1 MINAPALQ
9 TILAVDDTP
18 TNISLLAG
26 LLGEQYKV
34 KAATSGAKAL
44 ELAAA
49 NPPDLILL
57 DIMMPGLSGY
67 DVLERLRADV
77 RLRHIPVIMI
87 SAIDEIE
94 SVIRCIE
101 LGAEDYLPKP
111 FNPTLLRTRVG
122 ASLEKKRLRDDIV
135 RHLDQVETE
144 LREAREIQLSMV
156 PLDFR
161 APTRE
166 RPVEIF
172 ATLEPAREI
181 GGDLYDFFWG
191 EEGRLYFVVADVSGK
206 GAPAALFMARIKT
219 MTRLVATLYRAPAGT
234 LVEPGRIIERI
245 NEDLCC
251 DNRQD
256 MFVTVFFGILDPA
269 TGTLTYCNAGHNS
282 PYVLTPNQGASQ
294 LNGPHDIP
302 LGITANYEY
311 ETSTRQLEP
320 GECVF
325 VYTDGVTE
333 AMDAQSAFFT
343 DERLRHVLTPLA
355 GAPARAVV
363 SEVLASVRDFAA
375 GEPQADDIAA
385 MAIRLTDGR
394 LQEFVGHACDKLLT
408 QT

>member
-1 MINAPALQ
+1 MTTIARVPE

-26 LLGEQYKV
+26 LLGEDYKV
-34 KAATSGAKAL
+34 KAATNGAKAL

-67 DVLERLRADV
+67 DVLERLRADP

-87 SAIDEIE
+87 SAVDEIE

-135 RHLDQVETE
+135 RHLDQIENE
-144 LREAREIQLSMV
+144 LKAAREIQLSMV
-156 PLDFR
+156 PLDFQ
-161 APTRE
+161 APTPE

-191 EEGRLYFVVADVSGK
+191 DDGRLYFVVADVSGK

-219 MTRLVATLYRAPAGT
+219 MTRLVAMLYREPTGAWA
-234 LVEPGRIIERI
+234 EPGRICEKI
-245 NEDLCC
+245 NEDVCK

-256 MFVTVFFGILDPA
+256 MFVTVFFGILD
-269 TGTLTYCNAGHNS
+269 TRTRTLTYCNAGHNT
-282 PYVLTPNQGASQ
+282 PYIIGKNGTLRLAGAH
-294 LNGPHDIP
+294 GVPM
-302 LGITANYEY
+302 GILSDYVY
-311 ETSTRQLEP
+311 ETERCELAS
-320 GECVF
+320 GDCIF
-325 VYTDGVTE
+325 AYTDGVTE
-333 AMDAQSAFFT
+333 AMDATSSFFS
-343 DERLRHVLTPLA
+343 DKRLESVLAGVA

-363 SEVLASVRDFAA
+363 SEVIASVRDFSK

-385 MAIRLTDGR
+385 MAIRLTDV
-394 LQEFVGHACDKLLT
+394 E
-408 QT
+408 

>member
-1 MINAPALQ
+1 MSTPRAPE

-18 TNISLLAG
+18 TNITLLAG
-26 LLGEQYKV
+26 LLGETYKV
-34 KAATSGAKAL
+34 KAATNGAKAL

-67 DVLERLRADV
+67 DVLERLRADP

-87 SAIDEIE
+87 SAVDEIE

-135 RHLDQVETE
+135 RHLDQIENE
-144 LREAREIQLSMV
+144 LRQARDIQLSMV

-161 APTRE
+161 EPTPS

-191 EEGRLYFVVADVSGK
+191 EDGRLYFVVADVSGK

-219 MTRLVATLYRAPAGT
+219 MTRMVAMLYREPTGGAI
-234 LVEPGRIIERI
+234 EPGRIVAKI
-245 NEDLCC
+245 NQDVCL

-256 MFVTVFFGILDPA
+256 MFVTVFFGIVDPR
-269 TGTLTYCNAGHNS
+269 TGTLTYCNAGHNT
-282 PYVLTPNQGASQ
+282 PYVVGR
-294 LNGPHDIP
+294 NGVVPLKGEHGIP
-302 LGITANYEY
+302 LGILDDYVYDT
-311 ETSTRQLEP
+311 ETHQLDR
-320 GECVF
+320 GDCVF
-325 VYTDGVTE
+325 AFTAGVTE
-333 AMDAQSAFFT
+333 AMAADNSFFS
-343 DERLRHVLTPLA
+343 DGRLENVLKSLV

-363 SEVLASVRDFAA
+363 SEVIASVREFSA
-375 GEPQADDIAA
+375 GEPQTDDIAA
-385 MAIRLTDGR
+385 MAIRLMED
-394 LQEFVGHACDKLLT
+394 
-408 QT
+408 

>member
-1 MINAPALQ
+1 MSPPLTPQ

-18 TNISLLAG
+18 NNISLLAG
-26 LLGEQYKV
+26 LLGEQYRV
-34 KAATSGAKAL
+34 RAATSGAKAL

-67 DVLERLRADV
+67 DVLERLRADP

-87 SAIDEIE
+87 SAVDEIE

-135 RHLDQVETE
+135 RHLDQIENE
-144 LREAREIQLSMV
+144 LKAAREIQLSMV

-161 APTRE
+161 MPTADH
-166 RPVEIF
+166 PVEIF

-191 EEGRLYFVVADVSGK
+191 EDGRLYFVVADVSGK

-219 MTRLVATLYRAPAGT
+219 MTRLVATLYRPPEGKA
-234 LVEPGRIIERI
+234 VEPAHILQRI
-245 NEDLCC
+245 NADLCG

-269 TGTLTYCNAGHNS
+269 DGSLAYCSARPNS
-282 PYVLTPNQGASQ
+282 PYLLSAPDGVATLGTPD
-294 LNGPHDIP
+294 DIP
-302 LGITANYEY
+302 LGIEANYTY
-311 ETSTRQLEP
+311 VSRTHQLAR
-320 GECVF
+320 GDSLF
-325 VYTDGVTE
+325 IYTDGVTE
-333 AMDAQSAFFT
+333 AMAGDTSFFS
-343 DERLRHVLTPLA
+343 DERLQQVLAPLA
-355 GAPARAVV
+355 GAPPRAVV
-363 SEVLASVRDFAA
+363 SEVIASVRDFSS
-375 GEPQADDIAA
+375 GEPQTDDIAA
-385 MAIRLTDGR
+385 MAIRWAAGP
-394 LQEFVGHACDKLLT
+394 H
-408 QT
+408 

>member
-1 MINAPALQ
+1 MTIARAPE

-34 KAATSGAKAL
+34 KAATNGAKAL

-87 SAIDEIE
+87 SAVDEIE

-135 RHLDQVETE
+135 RHLDQIEGE
-144 LREAREIQLSMV
+144 LRQARDIQLSMV
-156 PLDFR
+156 PLDFLVPS
-161 APTRE
+161 AA
-166 RPVEIF
+166 RPVDIF

-191 EEGRLYFVVADVSGK
+191 EDGRLYFVVADVSGK

-219 MTRLVATLYRAPAGT
+219 MTRMVATLYREPDGSAI
-234 LVEPGRIIERI
+234 EPGRIVAKI
-245 NEDLCC
+245 NEDVCL

-256 MFVTVFFGILDPA
+256 MFVTVFFGILDPR
-269 TGTLTYCNAGHNS
+269 TGTLTYCNAGHNT
-282 PYVLTPNQGASQ
+282 PYVIGKNGVEALKGAH
-294 LNGPHDIP
+294 GVPMGI
-302 LGITANYEY
+302 LGDYAY
-311 ETSTRQLEP
+311 ETETHALRR
-320 GECVF
+320 GDCVF
-325 VYTDGVTE
+325 AYTDGVTE
-333 AMDAQSAFFT
+333 AMAADNSFFSDA
-343 DERLRHVLTPLA
+343 RLESVLKPLA

-363 SEVLASVRDFAA
+363 SEVLASVRDFCV

-385 MAIRLTDGR
+385 MAIRLM
-394 LQEFVGHACDKLLT
+394 ES
-408 QT
+408 

>member
-1 MINAPALQ
+1 MSTLAMQ

-18 TNISLLAG
+18 TNITLLAG
-26 LLGEQYKV
+26 LLGEQYRV

-77 RLRHIPVIMI
+77 KLRHIPVIMI
-87 SAIDEIE
+87 SAVDEIE

-111 FNPTLLRTRVG
+111 FNPTLLRTRVN

-135 RHLDQVETE
+135 RHLDQIEDE
-144 LREAREIQLSMV
+144 LRAAREIQLSMV
-156 PLDFR
+156 PLDFG
-161 APTRE
+161 APTPKH
-166 RPVEIF
+166 PVDIF

-191 EEGRLYFVVADVSGK
+191 EDGRLYFVVADVSGK

-219 MTRLVATLYRAPAGT
+219 MTRLVAMLYRAPAGGV
-234 LVEPGRIIERI
+234 VEPGRIMARI
-245 NEDLCC
+245 NEDLCL

-256 MFVTVFFGILDPA
+256 MFVTVFFGVLDPA
-269 TGTLTYCNAGHNS
+269 TAMLTFCNAGHQS
-282 PYVLTPNQGASQ
+282 PYLISAGGKVHAIE
-294 LNGPHDIP
+294 GPRGIP
-302 LGITANYEY
+302 LGISGNYQY
-311 ETSTRQLEP
+311 GTGTRQLTQ
-320 GECVF
+320 GECLF
-325 VYTDGVTE
+325 IFTDGVTE
-333 AMDAQSAFFT
+333 AMDPNGTFFT
-343 DERLRHVLTPLA
+343 DARLQQILAPLA

-363 SEVLASVRDFAA
+363 SEVIASVRDFAA
-375 GEPQADDIAA
+375 GAAQADDIAA
-385 MAIRLTDGR
+385 MAIRLVET
-394 LQEFVGHACDKLLT
+394 K
-408 QT
+408 

>member
-1 MINAPALQ
+1 MITALVPP

-34 KAATSGAKAL
+34 KAATNGAKAL

-67 DVLERLRADV
+67 DVLERLRGDP

-87 SAIDEIE
+87 SAVDEIE

-122 ASLEKKRLRDDIV
+122 ASLEKKKLRDDIV
-135 RHLDQVETE
+135 RHLDQIENE
-144 LREAREIQLSMV
+144 LKAAREIQLSMV

-161 APTRE
+161 VPTAE
-166 RPVEIF
+166 QPVEIF

-191 EEGRLYFVVADVSGK
+191 EDGRLYFVVADVSGK
-206 GAPAALFMARIKT
+206 GAPAALFMARMKT
-219 MTRLVATLYRAPAGT
+219 MTRLVATLYRAPSGKPA
-234 LVEPGRIIERI
+234 EPGAILERI
-245 NEDLCC
+245 NDDLCAE
-251 DNRQD
+251 NRQS

-269 TGTLTYCNAGHNS
+269 TRRLTYCNAGHNS
-282 PYVLTPNQGASQ
+282 PYVLSARDGATRLRGPNG
-294 LNGPHDIP
+294 IP
-302 LGITANYEY
+302 LGIDTGFSY
-311 ETSTRQLEP
+311 ETGARQLDD
-320 GECVF
+320 GDCLF

-333 AMDAQSAFFT
+333 AMDQDSAFFT
-343 DERLRHVLTPLA
+343 DKRLEQVLGPLA

-385 MAIRLTDGR
+385 MAIRLTAGR
-394 LQEFVGHACDKLLT
+394 
-408 QT
+408 

>member
-1 MINAPALQ
+1 MTSPRTPE

-18 TNISLLAG
+18 TNITLLAG
-26 LLGEQYKV
+26 LLGETYKV
-34 KAATSGAKAL
+34 KAATNGAKAL

-67 DVLERLRADV
+67 DVLERLRADP

-87 SAIDEIE
+87 SAVDEIE

-135 RHLDQVETE
+135 RHLDQIENE
-144 LREAREIQLSMV
+144 LKQAREIQMSMV
-156 PLDFR
+156 PLDFV
-161 APTRE
+161 APSAA

-172 ATLEPAREI
+172 ATLEPARDI

-191 EEGRLYFVVADVSGK
+191 EDGRLYFVVADVSGK

-219 MTRLVATLYRAPAGT
+219 MTRLVAMLYREPDGGAI
-234 LVEPGRIIERI
+234 EPGRIVAKI
-245 NEDLCC
+245 NEDVCL

-256 MFVTVFFGILDPA
+256 MFVTVFFGILDPR
-269 TGTLTYCNAGHNS
+269 TGTLTYCNAGHNT
-282 PYVLTPNQGASQ
+282 PYVIGKKGVEQLEGAH
-294 LNGPHDIP
+294 GIP
-302 LGITANYEY
+302 LGIRGGYKYDTE
-311 ETSTRQLEP
+311 TRQLDR
-320 GECVF
+320 GECLF

-333 AMDAQSAFFT
+333 AMAGDSSFFSDA
-343 DERLRHVLTPLA
+343 RLEKVLKPLA
-355 GAPARAVV
+355 GAQARAVV
-363 SEVLASVRDFAA
+363 AEVIASVRDFSA

-385 MAIRLTDGR
+385 MAIRWM
-394 LQEFVGHACDKLLT
+394 EN
-408 QT
+408 

>member
-1 MINAPALQ
+1 MITPLAPQ

-87 SAIDEIE
+87 SAVDEIE

-122 ASLEKKRLRDDIV
+122 ASLEKKRLRDDIL
-135 RHLDQVETE
+135 RHLDQIENE
-144 LREAREIQLSMV
+144 LKAAREIQLSMV

-161 APTRE
+161 VPTAAQ
-166 RPVEIF
+166 PVEIF

-191 EEGRLYFVVADVSGK
+191 EDARLYFVVADV
-206 GAPAALFMARIKT
+206 
-219 MTRLVATLYRAPAGT
+219 
-234 LVEPGRIIERI
+234 
-245 NEDLCC
+245 
-251 DNRQD
+251 
-256 MFVTVFFGILDPA
+256 
-269 TGTLTYCNAGHNS
+269 
-282 PYVLTPNQGASQ
+282 
-294 LNGPHDIP
+294 
-302 LGITANYEY
+302 
-311 ETSTRQLEP
+311 
-320 GECVF
+320 
-325 VYTDGVTE
+325 
-333 AMDAQSAFFT
+333 
-343 DERLRHVLTPLA
+343 
-355 GAPARAVV
+355 
-363 SEVLASVRDFAA
+363 
-375 GEPQADDIAA
+375 
-385 MAIRLTDGR
+385 
-394 LQEFVGHACDKLLT
+394 
-408 QT
+408 

>member
-1 MINAPALQ
+1 MNPARAPE

-18 TNISLLAG
+18 ANITLLAG

-34 KAATSGAKAL
+34 KVATNGAKAL

-67 DVLERLRADV
+67 DVLERLRADT

-87 SAIDEIE
+87 SAVDEIE

-111 FNPTLLRTRVG
+111 FNPTLLRTRVN

-135 RHLDQVETE
+135 RHRDQLENE
-144 LREAREIQLSMV
+144 LKAAREIQMSMV
-156 PLDFR
+156 PLDFSSPSR
-161 APTRE
+161 AQT
-166 RPVEIF
+166 VEIY

-191 EEGRLYFVVADVSGK
+191 EDGRLYFVVADVSGK
-206 GAPAALFMARIKT
+206 GAPAALFMARVKT
-219 MTRLVATLYRAPAGT
+219 MTRLVAMLYREPDGRP
-234 LVEPGRIIERI
+234 VEPGAVVSRI
-245 NEDLCC
+245 NEDVCL

-256 MFVTVFFGILDPA
+256 MFVTAFFGILEPA
-269 TGTLTYCNAGHNS
+269 TGTLKYCNAGHNT
-282 PYVLTPNQGASQ
+282 PYVIGESGVSPVQGAH
-294 LNGPHDIP
+294 GIP
-302 LGITANYEY
+302 LGIFGDHEY
-311 ETSTRQLEP
+311 VTETCRIAP
-320 GECVF
+320 GQCLF

-333 AMDAQSAFFT
+333 AMDAESAFFS
-343 DERLRHVLTPLA
+343 DKRLEGVLKRLA

-363 SEVLASVRDFAA
+363 SEVIASVRDFAA

-385 MAIRLTDGR
+385 MAIRLGN
-394 LQEFVGHACDKLLT
+394 
-408 QT
+408 

>member
-1 MINAPALQ
+1 MSAAEQQ

-34 KAATSGAKAL
+34 RAATNGAKAL

-67 DVLERLRADV
+67 DVLERLRGDT

-135 RHLDQVETE
+135 RHLDQIENE
-144 LREAREIQLSMV
+144 LRQAREIQLSMV
-156 PLDFR
+156 PLDFQSPGGAHAR
-161 APTRE
+161 LE
-166 RPVEIF
+166 VF

-181 GGDLYDFFWG
+181 GGDLYDFFWSDD
-191 EEGRLYFVVADVSGK
+191 GRLYFVVADVSGK

-219 MTRLVATLYRAPAGT
+219 MIRLVATLYREPTGT
-234 LVEPGRIIERI
+234 PVEPGRIVRKI
-245 NEDLCC
+245 NEDVCA

-256 MFVTVFFGILDPA
+256 MFVTVFFGILDPQS
-269 TGTLTYCNAGHNS
+269 GVLTYCNAGHNT
-282 PYVLTPNQGASQ
+282 PYVISGGGAMRLQGAH
-294 LNGPHDIP
+294 GIP
-302 LGITANYEY
+302 LGIEGAFDYHTE
-311 ETSTRQLEP
+311 TRQLAR
-320 GECVF
+320 GDCIF

-333 AMDAQSAFFT
+333 AMDGESSFYS
-343 DERLRHVLTPLA
+343 DKRLEDVLRPLA

-363 SEVLASVRDFAA
+363 SEVIASVRDFAA
-375 GEPQADDIAA
+375 GAPQADDIAA
-385 MAIRLTDGR
+385 MAIRLLD
-394 LQEFVGHACDKLLT
+394 E
-408 QT
+408 

>member
-1 MINAPALQ
+1 MAAARPPE

-34 KAATSGAKAL
+34 KAATNGAKAL

-67 DVLERLRADV
+67 DVLERLRADE

-87 SAIDEIE
+87 SAVDEIE

-135 RHLDQVETE
+135 RHLDQIEKE
-144 LREAREIQLSMV
+144 LKAAREIQLSMV
-156 PLDFR
+156 PHDFQSP
-161 APTRE
+161 ASASA
-166 RPVEIF
+166 PVEIF
-172 ATLEPAREI
+172 AILEPARDI

-191 EEGRLYFVVADVSGK
+191 EDGRLYFVIADVSGK

-219 MTRLVATLYRAPAGT
+219 MTRMVATLYREPGGGA
-234 LVEPGRIIERI
+234 VEPGRICARI
-245 NEDLCC
+245 NADVCL

-256 MFVTVFFGILDPA
+256 MFVTVFFGILDA
-269 TGTLTYCNAGHNS
+269 RTRVLTYCNAGHNT
-282 PYVLTPNQGASQ
+282 PYIIGRNGAV
-294 LNGPHDIP
+294 P
-302 LGITANYEY
+302 LGGAHGIPMGILGDCKY
-311 ETSTRQLEP
+311 ETETCELAP
-320 GECVF
+320 GECIF
-325 VYTDGVTE
+325 AYTDGVTE
-333 AMDAQSAFFT
+333 AMASDESFFS
-343 DERLRHVLTPLA
+343 DKRLESVLGRLA

-363 SEVLASVRDFAA
+363 SEVIASVREFAK

-385 MAIRLTDGR
+385 MAIRLLDG
-394 LQEFVGHACDKLLT
+394 A
-408 QT
+408 

>member
-1 MINAPALQ
+1 MAREPE

-34 KAATSGAKAL
+34 KAATNGAKAL
-44 ELAAA
+44 ELASA

-67 DVLERLRADV
+67 DVLERLRADN

-87 SAIDEIE
+87 SAVDEIE

-135 RHLDQVETE
+135 RHLDQIENE
-144 LREAREIQLSMV
+144 LKQAREIQLSMV
-156 PLDFR
+156 PLDFHSSQG
-161 APTRE
+161 T
-166 RPVEIF
+166 VEIF

-191 EEGRLYFVVADVSGK
+191 DDGRLYFVVADVSGK

-219 MTRLVATLYRAPAGT
+219 MMRLVGTLYRDPAGKSA
-234 LVEPGRIIERI
+234 EPGRIMERI
-245 NEDLCC
+245 NDDVCS

-256 MFVTVFFGILDPA
+256 MFVTVFFGTLDPVS
-269 TGTLTYCNAGHNS
+269 GVLTYCNAGHNA
-282 PYVLTPNQGASQ
+282 PYIIGRESAVRLKGEH
-294 LNGPHDIP
+294 GIP
-302 LGITANYEY
+302 LGIASRYPYT
-311 ETSTRQLEP
+311 TQSLELAR
-320 GECVF
+320 GDSLF
-325 VYTDGVTE
+325 MYTDGVTE
-333 AMDAQSAFFT
+333 AMDPDAGFFG
-343 DERLRHVLTPLA
+343 DKRLESVLAPLA

-363 SEVLASVRDFAA
+363 SEVIASVRDFSA
-375 GEPQADDIAA
+375 GAPQADDIAA
-385 MAIRLTDGR
+385 MAIRLLDN
-394 LQEFVGHACDKLLT
+394 

>member
-1 MINAPALQ
+1 MITPLAPQ

-34 KAATSGAKAL
+34 KAATNGAKAL

-87 SAIDEIE
+87 SAVDEIE

-122 ASLEKKRLRDDIV
+122 ASLEKKRLRDDIL
-135 RHLDQVETE
+135 RHLDQIENE
-144 LREAREIQLSMV
+144 LKAAREIQLSMV

-161 APTRE
+161 VPTAAQ
-166 RPVEIF
+166 PVEIF

-191 EEGRLYFVVADVSGK
+191 EDGRLYFVVADVSGK
-206 GAPAALFMARIKT
+206 GVPAALFMARIKT
-219 MTRLVATLYRAPAGT
+219 MMRLVTTLFRAPAGT
-234 LVEPGRIIERI
+234 PVEPGQILERI
-245 NEDLCC
+245 NEDVCA

-256 MFVTVFFGILDPA
+256 MFVTVFFGILDPI
-269 TGTLTYCNAGHNS
+269 TRQLSFCSAGHNS
-282 PYVLTPNQGASQ
+282 PYVLSAKSGATRLGGPNG
-294 LNGPHDIP
+294 IP
-302 LGITANYEY
+302 LGIDGGYPY
-311 ETSTRQLEP
+311 ETGTRQLSQ
-320 GECVF
+320 GDCLF

-333 AMDAQSAFFT
+333 AMDAEQSFFT
-343 DERLRHVLTPLA
+343 DKRLADVLTPLV

-363 SEVLASVRDFAA
+363 SEVIASVRDFAG

-385 MAIRLTDGR
+385 MAIRLTNG
-394 LQEFVGHACDKLLT
+394 QSA
-408 QT
+408 

>member
-1 MINAPALQ
+1 MITALAPQ

-34 KAATSGAKAL
+34 RAATNGAKAL

-87 SAIDEIE
+87 SAVDEIE

-135 RHLDQVETE
+135 RHLDQIENE
-144 LREAREIQLSMV
+144 LKAAREIQLSMV

-161 APTRE
+161 VPTPAQ
-166 RPVEIF
+166 PVEIF

-191 EEGRLYFVVADVSGK
+191 EDGRLYFVVADVSGK

-219 MTRLVATLYRAPAGT
+219 MMRLVATLFRAPAGT
-234 LVEPGRIIERI
+234 PVEPGQILERI
-245 NEDLCC
+245 NEDVCG

-256 MFVTVFFGILDPA
+256 MFVTVFFGILDPV
-269 TGTLTYCNAGHNS
+269 TRRLSYCSAGHNS
-282 PYVLTPNQGASQ
+282 PYVLSAAHGATPLGGP
-294 LNGPHDIP
+294 NGIP
-302 LGITANYEY
+302 LGIDGSYPY
-311 ETSTRQLEP
+311 ETGTRQLHD
-320 GECVF
+320 GDCLF

-333 AMDAQSAFFT
+333 AMDAEQSFFT
-343 DERLRHVLTPLA
+343 DKRLAGVLTPLV

-363 SEVLASVRDFAA
+363 SEVIASVRDFAG

-385 MAIRLTDGR
+385 MAIRLTDG
-394 LQEFVGHACDKLLT
+394 H
-408 QT
+408 

>member
-1 MINAPALQ
+1 MAIAVAQQ

-34 KAATSGAKAL
+34 KAATNGAKAL

-67 DVLERLRADV
+67 DVHERLRADP
-77 RLRHIPVIMI
+77 RRRHIPVIMI
-87 SAIDEIE
+87 SAVDEIE

-135 RHLDQVETE
+135 RHLDQIENE
-144 LREAREIQLSMV
+144 LKAAREIQLSMV
-156 PLDFR
+156 PLDFH
-161 APTRE
+161 APSAAS
-166 RPVEIF
+166 PVEIF

-191 EEGRLYFVVADVSGK
+191 EDGRLYFVVADVSGK

-219 MTRLVATLYRAPAGT
+219 MTRLVAMLYREPSGAA
-234 LVEPGRIIERI
+234 VEPGRIVAKI
-245 NEDLCC
+245 NEDVCV

-256 MFVTVFFGILDPA
+256 MFVTVFFGILDPR
-269 TGTLTYCNAGHNS
+269 TLELMYCNAGHNT
-282 PYVLTPNQGASQ
+282 PYVIRKNGPVKLQGAH
-294 LNGPHDIP
+294 GIP
-302 LGITANYEY
+302 MGILGDYEY
-311 ETSTRQLEP
+311 DTERLQLAR
-320 GECVF
+320 GDCLFVF
-325 VYTDGVTE
+325 TDGVTE
-333 AMDAQSAFFT
+333 AMDAQSSFFT
-343 DERLRHVLTPLA
+343 DQRLEAVLAGLE

-363 SEVLASVRDFAA
+363 SEVIASVRDFSSGA
-375 GEPQADDIAA
+375 PQADDIAV
-385 MAIRLTDGR
+385 MAIRLVDA
-394 LQEFVGHACDKLLT
+394 V
-408 QT
+408 

>member
-1 MINAPALQ
+1 MANAREPE

-34 KAATSGAKAL
+34 KAATNGAKAL
-44 ELAAA
+44 ELASA

-67 DVLERLRADV
+67 DVLERLRADQ

-87 SAIDEIE
+87 SAVDEIE

-135 RHLDQVETE
+135 RHLDQIENE
-144 LREAREIQLSMV
+144 LKQAREIQLSMV
-156 PLDFR
+156 PLDFHSSQG
-161 APTRE
+161 AIE
-166 RPVEIF
+166 LF

-191 EEGRLYFVVADVSGK
+191 DDGRLWFVVADVSGK

-219 MTRLVATLYRAPAGT
+219 MIRLVATLYRDPDGT
-234 LVEPGRIIERI
+234 SGEPGRIMARI
-245 NEDLCC
+245 NDDVCS

-256 MFVTVFFGILDPA
+256 MFVTVFFGVIDPR
-269 TGTLTYCNAGHNS
+269 TGMLTYCNAGHNG
-282 PYVLTPNQGASQ
+282 PYVVGKDSIQRLQG
-294 LNGPHDIP
+294 GHGIP
-302 LGITANYEY
+302 LGIAAKYPYATQ
-311 ETSTRQLEP
+311 SRQLGR
-320 GECVF
+320 GESVF

-333 AMDAQSAFFT
+333 AMDPEGDFFG
-343 DERLRHVLTPLA
+343 DKRLESVLKPLA

-363 SEVLASVRDFAA
+363 NEVISSVRDFSA
-375 GEPQADDIAA
+375 GAPQADDIAA
-385 MAIRLTDGR
+385 MAIRLLDS
-394 LQEFVGHACDKLLT
+394 
-408 QT
+408 

>member
-1 MINAPALQ
+1 MSALPVQ

-18 TNISLLAG
+18 TNITLLAG

-44 ELAAA
+44 ELASA

-67 DVLERLRADV
+67 DVLERLRGDPK
-77 RLRHIPVIMI
+77 LRHIPVIMI

-111 FNPTLLRTRVG
+111 FNPTLLRTRVN

-135 RHLDQVETE
+135 RHLDQIENE
-144 LREAREIQLSMV
+144 LKAAREIQLSMV
-156 PLDFR
+156 PLDFGL
-161 APTRE
+161 PSTQH
-166 RPVEIF
+166 PVEIF

-191 EEGRLYFVVADVSGK
+191 EDGRLYFVVADVSGK

-219 MTRLVATLYRAPAGT
+219 MARLVAMLYRAPAGGV
-234 LVEPGRIIERI
+234 VEPGHIMARI
-245 NEDLCC
+245 NEDLCL

-256 MFVTVFFGILDPA
+256 MFVTVFFGVLDPA
-269 TGTLTYCNAGHNS
+269 TALLSFCNAGHQS
-282 PYVLTPNQGASQ
+282 PFVIGGGGRMGTVE
-294 LNGPHDIP
+294 GPRGIP
-302 LGITANYEY
+302 LGILADYEY
-311 ETSTRQLEP
+311 ETGTQQLTQ
-320 GECVF
+320 GDCVF
-325 VYTDGVTE
+325 IYTDGVSE
-333 AMDAQSAFFT
+333 AMDPANTFFT
-343 DERLRHVLTPLA
+343 DARLKEVLAPLA

-363 SEVLASVRDFAA
+363 AEVLASVRDFAA
-375 GEPQADDIAA
+375 GAPQADDIAA
-385 MAIRLTDGR
+385 MAIRLV
-394 LQEFVGHACDKLLT
+394 EIA
-408 QT
+408 

>member
-1 MINAPALQ
+1 MSTALTPQ

-18 TNISLLAG
+18 NNISLLAG
-26 LLGEQYKV
+26 LLGEHYRV
-34 KAATSGAKAL
+34 KAATNGAKAL

-67 DVLERLRADV
+67 DVLERLRADP

-87 SAIDEIE
+87 SAVDEIE

-135 RHLDQVETE
+135 RHLDQIETE
-144 LREAREIQLSMV
+144 LKAAREIQLSMV

-161 APTRE
+161 MPTAE
-166 RPVEIF
+166 HPVEIF
-172 ATLEPAREI
+172 ATLEPARDI

-191 EEGRLYFVVADVSGK
+191 EDGRLYFAVADVSGK

-219 MTRLVATLYRAPAGT
+219 MMRLVATLYRPREGKP
-234 LVEPGRIIERI
+234 VEPAHILERV
-245 NEDLCC
+245 NADLCA

-269 TGTLTYCNAGHNS
+269 DGALAYCSAGHNS
-282 PYVLTPNQGASQ
+282 PYVLSAGHEVSKLGAPN
-294 LNGPHDIP
+294 DIP
-302 LGITANYEY
+302 LGIEANYAY
-311 ETSTRQLEP
+311 STRTHRLNR
-320 GECVF
+320 GDSLF

-333 AMDAQSAFFT
+333 AMDGDSAFFT
-343 DERLRHVLTPLA
+343 DERLAQVLTPLA
-355 GAPARAVV
+355 GAPPRAVV
-363 SEVLASVRDFAA
+363 CEVIASVRDFSS
-375 GEPQADDIAA
+375 GEPQTDDIAA
-385 MAIRLTDGR
+385 MAIRW
-394 LQEFVGHACDKLLT
+394 HAGT
-408 QT
+408 

>member
-1 MINAPALQ
+1 MTTELAPA

-34 KAATSGAKAL
+34 RAATNGAKAL

-67 DVLERLRADV
+67 DVLERLRADA

-87 SAIDEIE
+87 SAVDEIE

-135 RHLDQVETE
+135 RHLDQIENE
-144 LREAREIQLSMV
+144 LKAAREIQLSMV
-156 PLDFR
+156 PLEFL
-161 APTRE
+161 APTPE
-166 RPVEIF
+166 HPVEIY

-191 EEGRLYFVVADVSGK
+191 EDGRLYFVVADVSGK

-219 MTRLVATLYRAPAGT
+219 LTRVVATLYRAPAGT
-234 LVEPGRIIERI
+234 PVEPGQILERI
-245 NEDLCC
+245 NADLCS

-269 TGTLTYCNAGHNS
+269 SRRLTYCSAGHNA
-282 PYVLTPNQGASQ
+282 PYVLSARDGATR
-294 LNGPHDIP
+294 LRGANGTP
-302 LGITANYEY
+302 LGIDADYKY
-311 ETSTRQLEP
+311 ETGTRNLDD
-320 GECVF
+320 GDCIF
-325 VYTDGVTE
+325 LYTDGVTE
-333 AMDAQSAFFT
+333 AMDPEGGFFL
-343 DERLRHVLTPLA
+343 DKRLEQLLSPLA

-363 SEVLASVRDFAA
+363 HEVIASVRDFAA

-385 MAIRLTDGR
+385 MAIRLTAGR
-394 LQEFVGHACDKLLT
+394 
-408 QT
+408 

>member
-1 MINAPALQ
+1 MTTTLAPA

-34 KAATSGAKAL
+34 RAATNGAKAL

-67 DVLERLRADV
+67 DVLERLRADA

-87 SAIDEIE
+87 SAVDEIE

-135 RHLDQVETE
+135 RHLDQIENE
-144 LREAREIQLSMV
+144 LKAAREIQLSMV

-161 APTRE
+161 SPSAE
-166 RPVEIF
+166 HPVEIF

-191 EEGRLYFVVADVSGK
+191 EDGRLYFVVADVAGK

-219 MTRLVATLYRAPAGT
+219 MTRLVATLYRPPEG
-234 LVEPGRIIERI
+234 VQGEPGCILEHI
-245 NEDLCC
+245 NQEVCS

-256 MFVTVFFGILDPA
+256 MFVTVFFGILDPK
-269 TGTLTYCNAGHNS
+269 TRRLTYCSAGHNS
-282 PYVLTPNQGASQ
+282 PYVLSARDGATR
-294 LNGPHDIP
+294 LRAANGTP
-302 LGITANYEY
+302 LGIDRNYKY
-311 ETSTRQLEP
+311 ETGTRQLED
-320 GECVF
+320 GDCIF
-325 VYTDGVTE
+325 LYTDGVTE
-333 AMDAQSAFFT
+333 AMDPQSSFFT
-343 DERLRHVLTPLA
+343 DKRLEQVLGPMA

-363 SEVLASVRDFAA
+363 QEVIASVRDFAA

-385 MAIRLTDGR
+385 MAIRLTGGR
-394 LQEFVGHACDKLLT
+394 
-408 QT
+408 

>member
-1 MINAPALQ
+1 MSVPDPQ

-34 KAATSGAKAL
+34 RAATNGAKAL

-67 DVLERLRADV
+67 DVLERLRADT

-135 RHLDQVETE
+135 RHLDQIENE
-144 LREAREIQLSMV
+144 LKQAREIQLSMV
-156 PLDFR
+156 PLDFQSP
-161 APTRE
+161 AGAHSKLE
-166 RPVEIF
+166 VF

-181 GGDLYDFFWG
+181 GGDLYDFFWSDD
-191 EEGRLYFVVADVSGK
+191 GRFYFVVADVSGK
-206 GAPAALFMARIKT
+206 GAPAALFMARVKT
-219 MTRLVATLYRAPAGT
+219 MIRLVATLYREPAGT
-234 LVEPGRIIERI
+234 PVEPGRIVRKI
-245 NEDLCC
+245 NEDVCA

-256 MFVTVFFGILDPA
+256 MFVTVFFGIIDLK
-269 TGTLTYCNAGHNS
+269 TGTLSYCNAGHNT
-282 PYVLTPNQGASQ
+282 PYVVSPNGVAPIKGAH
-294 LNGPHDIP
+294 GIP
-302 LGITANYEY
+302 IGIAGDFEY
-311 ETSTRQLEP
+311 HTETRALAR
-320 GECVF
+320 GDCVF

-333 AMDAQSAFFT
+333 AMDPQNAFYS
-343 DERLRHVLTPLA
+343 DKRLEAALKPLV

-363 SEVLASVRDFAA
+363 SEVIASVRDFRADA
-375 GEPQADDIAA
+375 PQADDIAV
-385 MAIRLTDGR
+385 MAIRLVD
-394 LQEFVGHACDKLLT
+394 E
-408 QT
+408 

>member
-1 MINAPALQ
+1 MTTTLAPA

-34 KAATSGAKAL
+34 RAATNGAKAL

-87 SAIDEIE
+87 SAVDEIE

-135 RHLDQVETE
+135 RHLDQIENE
-144 LREAREIQLSMV
+144 LKAAREIQLSMV

-161 APTRE
+161 APTVE
-166 RPVEIF
+166 HPVEIF

-191 EEGRLYFVVADVSGK
+191 EDGRLYFVVADVSGK

-219 MTRLVATLYRAPAGT
+219 TTRLVATLYRAPAGT
-234 LVEPGRIIERI
+234 PVEPGHILERI
-245 NEDLCC
+245 NEDLCN

-269 TGTLTYCNAGHNS
+269 TGTLSYGNAGHNS
-282 PYVLTPNQGASQ
+282 PYVLSTKHGASR
-294 LNGPHDIP
+294 LGGVHGIP

-311 ETSTRQLEP
+311 ETSSRHLDQGDCL
-320 GECVF
+320 F

-333 AMDAQSAFFT
+333 AMDAESSFFT
-343 DERLRHVLTPLA
+343 DQRLEHVLGPLA

-363 SEVLASVRDFAA
+363 SEVIASVRDFAA

-394 LQEFVGHACDKLLT
+394 GP
-408 QT
+408 